1 MSEPFPLPGEDF
13 NRRKLVLRRP
23 SKAVIRIN
31 KIRFPNPLFWSRQ
44 GKYRFDSTKAPY
56 GVLYAAS
63 DVEGAILEVFA
74 DVWLEDHRRI
84 SLALLETYEVV
95 EIRVSTDLR
104 LVNTLGKQ
112 LNLLGAD
119 SRLFASTEYH
129 YTQSW
134 GRAFMTH
141 PREPDGILYHSRK
154 NPRKFN
160 YAFFEKDSAAI
171 SFQIA
176 NRFPLTTHPALDATL
191 DRYQVAVL

>member
-1 MSEPFPLPGEDF
+1 MSEPFPLPGQDF
-13 NRRKLVLRRP
+13 NRRKLVLIRP
-23 SKAVIRIN
+23 GNSVIRIN
-31 KIRFPNPLFWSRQ
+31 KTLFPDPLFWSRK
-44 GKYRFDSTKAPY
+44 GRYRFDSAEAPY

-74 DVWLEDHRRI
+74 DAWVEGQRRI

-129 YTQSW
+129 ATQSW
-134 GRAFMTH
+134 GRVFMTH
-141 PREPDGILYHSRK
+141 PRKPDGILYHSRK
-154 NPRKFN
+154 NPRKHN
-160 YAFFEKDSAAI
+160 YAFFKRDSAPV
-171 SFQIA
+171 SFQVA
-176 NRFPLTTHPALDATL
+176 NRLTLTAHPALDATL
-191 DRYQVAVL
+191 DRYQVALL

>member
-31 KIRFPNPLFWSRQ
+31 KTRFSNPLFWSRQ

-74 DVWLEDHRRI
+74 DVWLEDHEKNFSSLTGNVRGRRNPCFYR
-84 SLALLETYEVV
+84 SPVGQHAWQATESAWRRFSPVCLN
-95 EIRVSTDLR
+95 RVPFMH
-104 LVNTLGKQ
+104 
-112 LNLLGAD
+112 GA
-119 SRLFASTEYH
+119 
-129 YTQSW
+129 W

-141 PREPDGILYHSRK
+141 PGEPDKYHSRK

-176 NRFPLTTHPALDATL
+176 NQFAAYNSPRS
-191 DRYQVAVL
+191 

>member
-31 KIRFPNPLFWSRQ
+31 KTRFPNPLFWSRQ

-95 EIRVSTDLR
+95 EIRVSTETPVGQHAWQATESAWRR
-104 LVNTLGKQ
+104 LSPVCLNRVPFYTELGT
-112 LNLLGAD
+112 GIHDAS
-119 SRLFASTEYH
+119 SRAGRHLVPFPQKST
-129 YTQSW
+129 
-134 GRAFMTH
+134 
-141 PREPDGILYHSRK
+141 
-154 NPRKFN
+154 
-160 YAFFEKDSAAI
+160 
-171 SFQIA
+171 QI
-176 NRFPLTTHPALDATL
+176 
-191 DRYQVAVL
+191 

>member
-13 NRRKLVLRRP
+13 NLRKLVLLRP
-23 SKAVIRIN
+23 GKAVIRVN
-31 KIRFPNPLFWSRQ
+31 KTRFPNPLFWSRR
-44 GKYRFDSTKAPY
+44 GKYRFDSTEAPF

-63 DVEGAILEVFA
+63 DFEGAILEIFA
-74 DVWLEDHRRI
+74 DVWLEERRI
-84 SLALLETYEVV
+84 SLALLEAYEVV

-104 LVNTLGKQ
+104 LVSTLGKQ

-129 YTQSW
+129 LTQSW

-141 PREPDGILYHSRK
+141 PRKPDGILYHSRK

-160 YAFFEKDSAAI
+160 YAFFEKDPAAT

-176 NRFPLTTHPALDATL
+176 NRLPLISHPALAGIL
-191 DRYQVAVL
+191 NRYQIAVLF